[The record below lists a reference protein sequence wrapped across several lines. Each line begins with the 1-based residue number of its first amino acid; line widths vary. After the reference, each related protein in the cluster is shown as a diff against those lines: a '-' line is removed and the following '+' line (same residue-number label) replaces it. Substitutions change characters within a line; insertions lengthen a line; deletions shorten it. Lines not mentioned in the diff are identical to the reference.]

1 MGDKSKP
8 CRARRKLLMLLMLLM
23 LLGVGAAAW
32 VVRSRI
38 RDGHRLDNGRQH
50 LPAAPRPTSAA
61 IPASAAADTAPASF
75 SAASP
80 KPVAAGPGSGVATG
94 PAAEPELGAIPD
106 HLVKPAAATPT
117 LSQRDSAQPA
127 LPTSAAASPALPK
140 PGPDQPADAEHPA
153 RSGAASAAGARASGT
168 GAALADP
175 PFGPGSVRARSDG
188 SSPDPTYVVKGKA
201 ATKAFYTPAGLY
213 YTRTRADVWFRSAD
227 DARAAGFTER
237 APRRRR

>member
-8 CRARRKLLMLLMLLM
+8 CRAPEAADAAADAA
-23 LLGVGAAAW
+23 GSGAAAW

-50 LPAAPRPTSAA
+50 LPAAARPTSAA

-80 KPVAAGPGSGVATG
+80 KPVAASPGSGVAPG
-94 PAAEPELGAIPD
+94 APRPSREPAAIPD
-106 HLVKPAAATPT
+106 HLVKPAAATPA

-127 LPTSAAASPALPK
+127 LPAQPAPPTSAAAPPAPPK

-153 RSGAASAAGARASGT
+153 RSGAAPAAGARASCT
-168 GAALADP
+168 GP
-175 PFGPGSVRARSDG
+175 PW
-188 SSPDPTYVVKGKA
+188 
-201 ATKAFYTPAGLY
+201 
-213 YTRTRADVWFRSAD
+213 RTRRSAPVRC
-227 DARAAGFTER
+227 AHGPTA
-237 APRRRR
+237 RRRIRPTW